1 MRGSTY
7 TRVYT
12 VSEFIE
18 NLRNIVLLLFFNFKD
33 LCSEIKCGIDA
44 VKTPHVSKPEECTC
58 KCPEEAKG
66 DPFFKC
72 EGKLTS
78 K

>member
-1 MRGSTY
+1 MNWKSLKNSFTS
-7 TRVYT
+7 VFHF
-12 VSEFIE
+12 E
-18 NLRNIVLLLFFNFKD
+18 D

-44 VKTPHVSKPEECTC
+44 VKTPHASKPEECTC

-72 EGKLTS
+72 EGKRTFMLHS
-78 K
+78 E